1 MWAVGCIFAEMILKR
16 ELFPGRSVSSQ
27 IKIIVTQLGTPPDK
41 VETILLAFEIWP
53 KKSNFTKNRILALS
67 HARGQSLSP
76 PKFIALFSKSFILTK
91 FLDNG

>member
-41 VETILLAFEIWP
+41 VETKKNLLHFFQ
-53 KKSNFTKNRILALS
+53 KV
-67 HARGQSLSP
+67 
-76 PKFIALFSKSFILTK
+76 LF
-91 FLDNG
+91 